1 MHEVRKQRI
10 KALYDRDEA
19 MTLKKS
25 HDNPEIKQVYEEF
38 YGKPLSE
45 MAEKMLH
52 TSYNDKSSELGK

>member
-1 MHEVRKQRI
+1 
-10 KALYDRDEA
+10 

-52 TSYNDKSSELGK
+52 TSYNDKSAELGK